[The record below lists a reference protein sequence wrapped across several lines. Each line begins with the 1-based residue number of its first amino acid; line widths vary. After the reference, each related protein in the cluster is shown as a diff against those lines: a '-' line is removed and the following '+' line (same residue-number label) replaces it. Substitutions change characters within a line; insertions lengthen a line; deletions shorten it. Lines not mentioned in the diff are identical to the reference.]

1 MTIEIKVPDIG
12 DFKDVPVI
20 EIHVQPGQ
28 SVKGEDPLVT
38 LESDKATMDIPA
50 PQAGTVGELRIKV
63 GDRVGEGAV
72 ILTLEPEGAAAIPP
86 KDKVKEGAAP
96 ASGEPAGYGSSA
108 GVYETIEVKVPDIG
122 DFKDVPV
129 IEVHVAEGAM
139 VKAEEP
145 LLSLE
150 SDKATM
156 DVPSPAAGTVVGL
169 KVKVGDKVSEGTPDP
184 DAADRRRQAGARR
197 RCAGTGRYRADAQ
210 ARHRRQGRLPRRD
223 PGAGRRPRRLHR
235 RLPRRRPRPPGGAGR
250 ALGDAGRSLPQC
262 RLHPVQGAAARGQGD
277 RRDQG
282 DGPPW
287 HQLRRTDGRH
297 RPAARLEGRHRQEAD
312 RRSVGSRQG
321 AQGDRGPGHRPVHLA
336 EPAGGHPGR
345 RRQEDG
351 ELRAGD
357 HRRRLRGG
365 HHAVHPARRPARDR
379 FHRARSSWAAC
390 PSGCW

>member
-28 SVKGEDPLVT
+28 TVKAEDPLVT

-50 PQAGTVGELRIKV
+50 PQAGTVGELKIKV

-72 ILTLEPEGAAAIPP
+72 ILMLEPEGAAAIPP

-129 IEVHVAEGAM
+129 IEVHVAPGRRGQGRGPA
-139 VKAEEP
+139 V
-145 LLSLE
+145 SLE

-156 DVPSPAAGTVVGL
+156 DVPSPAAGTVAEL
-169 KVKVGDKVSEGTPDP
+169 KVKVGDKVSEGSLILTLQTG
-184 DAADRRRQAGARR
+184 AAKPAPAAAAPAAGRH
-197 RCAGTGRYRADAQ
+197 RADAQ
-210 ARHRRQGRLPRRD
+210 ARHRRQGRLPRRGA
-223 PGAGRRPRRLHR
+223 GAGRRPRRLHR
-235 RLPRRRPRPPGGAGR
+235 GLPRRRPRQAGGAGR
-250 ALGDAGRSLPQC
+250 ALADPGRGLPQR

-282 DGPPW
+282 DGRTTASASPQPTIDIDK
-287 HQLRRTDGRH
+287 LRGWKDGIVKKLTGGL
-297 RPAARLEGRHRQEAD
+297 AGLAKA
-312 RRSVGSRQG
+312 
-321 AQGDRGPGHRPVHLA
+321 AQGHRGPGHRPVHLA
-336 EPAGGHPGR
+336 EPA
-345 RRQEDG
+345 
-351 ELRAGD
+351 
-357 HRRRLRGG
+357 
-365 HHAVHPARRPARDR
+365 
-379 FHRARSSWAAC
+379 ARSSRPTAARRR
-390 PSGCW
+390 

>member
-1 MTIEIKVPDIG
+1 
-12 DFKDVPVI
+12 
-20 EIHVQPGQ
+20 
-28 SVKGEDPLVT
+28 
-38 LESDKATMDIPA
+38 MDIPA

-86 KDKVKEGAAP
+86 KEKVKEGAAP

-129 IEVHVAEGAM
+129 IEVHVAEGAV

-184 DAADRRRQAGARR
+184 DAADRRGQAGACRR
-197 RCAGTGRYRADAQ
+197 RAGAGRHRADAQ
-210 ARHRRQGRLPRRD
+210 ARHRRQGRLPRRGA
-223 PGAGRRPRRLHR
+223 GAGRRPRRLHR
-235 RLPRRRPRPPGGAGR
+235 GLPRRRPRPAGGAGR
-250 ALGDAGRSLPQC
+250 ALGDPGRRLPQC
-262 RLHPVQGAAARGQGD
+262 RLHPVQGAAARRQGD

-282 DGPPW
+282 DGRTTASASRAPTVDID
-287 HQLRRTDGRH
+287 QLRGWKDGIVKKLTGGLSGLAKARKVTVVQGIG
-297 RPAARLEGRHRQEAD
+297 RFTSLNQLEVTQADGGKKTVSFEQAIIAA
-312 RRSVGSRQG
+312 GSEVVTMPFIPHDDPRVI
-321 AQGDRGPGHRPVHLA
+321 DS
-336 EPAGGHPGR
+336 
-345 RRQEDG
+345 
-351 ELRAGD
+351 
-357 HRRRLRGG
+357 HRR
-365 HHAVHPARRPARDR
+365 AR
-379 FHRARSSWAAC
+379 SWAAC
-390 PSGCW
+390 RSGCW